1 MNTTFKITAKSPRH
15 YCVSIVLF
23 TCASVASVA
32 LQAQEARKP
41 DQEDDTKT
49 LSAFE
54 VTTTAGKG
62 YVTGNAASALK
73 TNQSIMKLPQPIT
86 VLTRDLIDD
95 TAGIDTSQVLKFVGA
110 TSFFRGES
118 IMLRGTRIS
127 NALVDEV
134 SSGVAYMDNA
144 TVDSIEIV
152 KGPAAVLYGPRADLG
167 GLVLKTTKKPLA
179 FSQHT
184 VSLRADELGM
194 YRGEID
200 STGPIGNIGDGRF
213 TYRLIGVYQDG
224 EVFRKNMKDKRQV
237 IAPSLQV
244 NYKNTLVRLQYEYQI
259 FDHNPWSIN
268 FVTPEGK
275 LYYGAGRDEGYFAS
289 WSNEH
294 AKTYTTRATLLH
306 TFFPGWE
313 MRLMVHDYSY
323 HRYSKQLFS
332 AAGVNWNDLTI
343 GWNRSVADLYQR
355 SYGYT
360 ADFKGEFTTG
370 KIAHQG
376 AAGLY
381 SNLSTN
387 NNKNFIVDGFAN
399 PGRRPIGNP
408 DVDSIPETPNSSII
422 RNPTVPGTRNNSS
435 GINLYYSHTAEIIPD
450 KLILVGG
457 VSRFS
462 AETSNV
468 VNTGIIPNTANTTR
482 GDFILNRIGAVYSPL
497 KQVSLFA
504 SSATNAT
511 VQSQLNINRQLLPPQ
526 ESDGTSYGVKF
537 SLFGGNLSSTISNF
551 KNTTTNV
558 AIFRGQTGTPLFS
571 YFEPI
576 GTTVNDGWD
585 GDITWLV
592 TRNWQL
598 IATFYSGDVKDVNG
612 VQPPS
617 SFTSSSSFLTRYN
630 FRDGWLKGFGLGTG
644 ATRIGGRTTP
654 GTSAQFITPT
664 PVPTIRLD
672 EATEYNLFVTYTK
685 NNWSFRLNVENLT
698 DEIYPISAQAAWLV
712 DPSQPRTVSVMSTYR
727 F

>member
-1 MNTTFKITAKSPRH
+1 MTANGLNR
-15 YCVSIVLF
+15 YCIFIALIIYGG
-23 TCASVASVA
+23 VASVV
-32 LQAQEARKP
+32 LHAQEARKP
-41 DQEDDTKT
+41 GKEDDPKT

-54 VTTTAGKG
+54 VSTSAGKG

-134 SSGVAYMDNA
+134 SSAVAYMDNA
-144 TVDSIEIV
+144 TVDSMEVI
-152 KGPAAVLYGPRADLG
+152 KGPAAVLYGTRADLG
-167 GLVLKTTKKPLA
+167 GIVLKTTKKPLA
-179 FSQHT
+179 ISQHT

-200 STGPIGNIGDGRF
+200 STGPIGSIGEGRF
-213 TYRLIGVYQDG
+213 SYRLIGVYQDG

-237 IAPSLQV
+237 IAPSMQL
-244 NYKNTLVRLQYEYQI
+244 NYKNTLVRVQHEYQI

-268 FVTPEGK
+268 FVTPQGK

-294 AKTYTTRATLLH
+294 TKAYTTRATLLH
-306 TFFPGWE
+306 TFTPGWE
-313 MRLMVHDYSY
+313 MRLMLHDYSY
-323 HRYSKQLFS
+323 HRNSKQLFS
-332 AAGVNWNDLTI
+332 SAGINWNDQTI
-343 GWNRSVADLYQR
+343 GWNRSVADLHQR

-370 KIAHQG
+370 KLVHQG

-381 SNLSTN
+381 SNFSVN
-387 NNKNFIVDGFAN
+387 NNKNFIVSNFAN
-399 PGRRPIGNP
+399 PSRRPIDNP
-408 DVDSIPETPNSSII
+408 VVDSIPETPDSSIL

-435 GINLYYSHTAEIIPD
+435 GINLYYSHTVEVIPD

-457 VSRFS
+457 LSRFS
-462 AETSNV
+462 AEVSNV

-482 GDFILNRIGAVYSPL
+482 GDFTLNRIGAVFSPL

-558 AIFRGQTGTPLFS
+558 AVFRGQTGTPLFS
-571 YFEPI
+571 YFEPV

-617 SFTSSSSFLTRYN
+617 SFTSSWSLLTRYD
-630 FRDGWLKGFGLGTG
+630 FRAGALKGFGFGVG

-664 PVPTIRLD
+664 PVPTIKLD

-685 NNWSFRLNVENLT
+685 NNWSLRLNVENLT

-712 DPSQPRTVSVMSTYR
+712 DPSQPRTISLMSTYR